1 MKLLENNS
9 FERLGDALTTED
21 SMDGRID
28 ARIES
33 YRFIFCLLHP
43 VPFEYNF
50 PAAKW
55 PKTTKKRWVAWRTD
69 AVAPRHPTT
78 WPHCHRR
85 PHHRHQRHDRGHGRP
100 GILVLLE
107 RHLLNTRPARTTK
120 ISWWAHVRER
130 RCFIWFRRWINRT
143 ALIMTSHPSNRTS
156 SRTSRVVHGWRT
168 LSIRLWPR
176 HWATSLRL
184 KWGTRSVDWPLTLSS
199 RQHV

>member
-1 MKLLENNS
+1 MHSPQKTVWTGELTRASKATGS
-9 FERLGDALTTED
+9 FCASFIQFPLNTTFQLQNDPRRQKSAGSHDAQTPWPHDTQRPDPIVTADHITDTSATTED
-21 SMDGRID
+21 MVDQVYLFYLN
-28 ARIES
+28 A
-33 YRFIFCLLHP
+33 
-43 VPFEYNF
+43 
-50 PAAKW
+50 
-55 PKTTKKRWVAWRTD
+55 T
-69 AVAPRHPTT
+69 
-78 WPHCHRR
+78 
-85 PHHRHQRHDRGHGRP
+85 
-100 GILVLLE
+100 
-107 RHLLNTRPARTTK
+107 LLNTRPARTTK